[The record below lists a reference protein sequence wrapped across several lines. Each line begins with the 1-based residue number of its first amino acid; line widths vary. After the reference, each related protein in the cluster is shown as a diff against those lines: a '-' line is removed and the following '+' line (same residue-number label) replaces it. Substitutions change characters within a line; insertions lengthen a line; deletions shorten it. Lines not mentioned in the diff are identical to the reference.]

1 MTNQAVEISKQMQMT
16 SRQPTDTFWN
26 VQLLL
31 FRKETSNFT
40 AMIINQH
47 LQLAIKNTSTSVQN
61 FGNL

>member
-1 MTNQAVEISKQMQMT
+1 MTNQAAEISKQMQIT

-26 VQLLL
+26 GQLLL
-31 FRKETSNFT
+31 FRKEKSNFT

-47 LQLAIKNTSTSVQN
+47 LQLAIKNTSTSVHN